1 MIIYNTAGQK
11 ILVEVSGTTDSV
23 DVYQYSGFAW
33 AGLAGTFDNAL
44 YPGATEVTL
53 AVGDTNA
60 GTGHWAC
67 VCLDVGGNV
76 VGVHTDYCLFDIPV
90 ILTSANVR
98 TSLGMATG
106 NLDTQLA
113 ALSALAAPGAIRNA
127 VGLALANLDTQ
138 LAAIGT
144 TLTPSQI
151 RAAIGLSSANLDS
164 QLSSIGGGMSAFQ
177 IRQAL
182 GMVAADLDAQL
193 SAILR
198 TSGEHHHHGHH
209 SHGGHGRLLETLQE
223 QMELIRVLLSRLP
236 VPQGSVTG
244 SRS

>member
-1 MIIYNTAGQK
+1 MILYNTAGCQV
-11 ILVEVSGTTDSV
+11 IIQVSGVTTDVEVFQHAAG
-23 DVYQYSGFAW
+23 AW
-33 AGLAGTFDNAL
+33 AVLAGSFDNAT
-44 YPGATEVTL
+44 YPDACIVTT
-53 AVGDTNA
+53 AAGDTNL
-60 GTGHWAC
+60 GVGPWAC
-67 VCLDVGGNV
+67 VCLDAGGNS
-76 VGVHTDYCLFDIPV
+76 VGVHNDLCLYDVPV

-106 NLDTQLA
+106 NIDTQFA
-113 ALSALAAPGAIRNA
+113 ALSALMQPGAIRNDI
-127 VGLALANLDTQ
+127 GLALANLDTQ

-144 TLTPSQI
+144 TMTPSQI

-177 IRQAL
+177 IRQAI
-182 GMVAADLDAQL
+182 GMVAPDLDAQL

-198 TSGEHHHHGHH
+198 SSGEHHHHGHH
-209 SHGGHGRLLETLQE
+209 HHGGHGRLLETLQE

-236 VPQGSVTG
+236 VPQGQVTG